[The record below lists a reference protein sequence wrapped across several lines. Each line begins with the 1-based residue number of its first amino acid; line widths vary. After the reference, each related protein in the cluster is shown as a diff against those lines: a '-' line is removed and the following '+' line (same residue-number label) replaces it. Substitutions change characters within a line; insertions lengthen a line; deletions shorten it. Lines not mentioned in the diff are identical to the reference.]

1 MSWQKIGESDAAKG
15 VAVVV
20 MAIGVL
26 WAYATWD
33 EPAQPGP
40 APTPAPS
47 AARAAPLQVIASID
61 GVQLG
66 DKLADA
72 ASARGPFDRQKD
84 APLAERKYPDEQTHV
99 QRNGGRLRLL
109 VRAGTVFVISY
120 SCKDDRDPAAL
131 NRVGCRDKGDGI
143 RRVFGDR
150 LRVLCANVKPGDPRA
165 ALAPFARAY
174 DAVEFGTRYVV
185 VKDQVRG
192 FMIATPAELAS
203 MVGFTWVKCV

>member
-20 MAIGVL
+20 MAIGAL

-33 EPAQPGP
+33 EPAQQAA

-47 AARAAPLQVIASID
+47 IARVVPPQVIASFD

-66 DKLADA
+66 DKLTDA

-109 VRAGTVFVISY
+109 VRGGAVFVISY
-120 SCKDDRDPAAL
+120 SCKDDRDPVVL
-131 NRVGCRDKGDGI
+131 NRVGCRDKSEGI

-150 LRVLCANVKPGDPRA
+150 LRVLCANVKPDDPRA

-174 DAVEFGTRYVV
+174 DAVEFGTRYIV

-192 FMIATPAELAS
+192 FMIATPAELGS
-203 MVGFTWVKCV
+203 MVGFTWVKCA